1 MENCKDTKAYRIGE
15 YARYMG
21 VTPDFLKHYEQY
33 GLITPRVAENGYRYY
48 PFHESSRLL
57 DCLALRGYG
66 TPLKEM
72 REMLLHDD
80 AVAFRQRLDERAEAL
95 RKQIAL
101 QQAVVR
107 EHESLSRWMAR
118 MEGREEDW
126 HVVEL
131 PALLFLP
138 HTDLYTFLDDPRI
151 YEALSGWTPYMPM
164 VKSCLRITP
173 SDHGPAYCWGL
184 GVREDFAQT
193 YALPM
198 SGAVERLP
206 ARKAFVLDYCGW
218 QVSPGESP
226 LKTHYER
233 FLSRMETLRL
243 RPAGDVYLTV
253 LFHTH
258 GPDGTR
264 SDHGYVAAPVE

>member
-1 MENCKDTKAYRIGE
+1 MENQKDLKPYRIGE

-21 VTPDFLKHYEQY
+21 VTPDFLKHYEQF
-33 GLITPRVAENGYRYY
+33 GLITPSVAENGYRYY
-48 PFHESSRLL
+48 PFRESSRLL

-72 REMLLHDD
+72 RGMLLEDD
-80 AVAFRQRLDERAEAL
+80 ADAFRQKLDERAEAL
-95 RKQIAL
+95 RRQIAFN
-101 QQAVVR
+101 QAVVK
-107 EHESLSRWMAR
+107 EHEVLSRWMTR

-151 YEALSGWTPYMPM
+151 YEVLSGWTPYMPM

-173 SDHGPAYCWGL
+173 SDGGPAYCWGL
-184 GVREDFAQT
+184 GVREDFAQAH
-193 YALPM
+193 ALPV
-198 SGAVERLP
+198 SDAVERLP

-226 LKTHYER
+226 LDRHYER
-233 FLSRMETLRL
+233 FLSRMEALRL
-243 RPAGDVYLTV
+243 RPAGPVYLTV

-258 GPDGTR
+258 DADGTR
-264 SDHGYVAAPVE
+264 RDHGFMAAPVA